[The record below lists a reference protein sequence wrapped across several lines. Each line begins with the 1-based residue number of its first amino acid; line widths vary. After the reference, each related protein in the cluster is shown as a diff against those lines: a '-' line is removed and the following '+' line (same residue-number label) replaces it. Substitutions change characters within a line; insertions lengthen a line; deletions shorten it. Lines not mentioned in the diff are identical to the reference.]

1 MGRNL
6 LIYSAIQL
14 SLYCKTIYWIL
25 TSIVLLLLS
34 SLRLS
39 ERERRQQRVA
49 RTMAW
54 LLTTHIIRSVPHFTL
69 KSASCLH
76 MDYMD
81 RHYLKVATLIY
92 LSIIFVIAYYKSGP
106 GTTSPALLYYFA
118 ECPLPQWLSVSEV
131 VPILTQSSPDLS
143 LDRTAAVPPSH
154 WSQNPTLTTATRSL
168 YICRQLPVTASQY
181 YRGHQPGEP
190 VCQSSVSLPPNT
202 ATVSC
207 NLISLLPSPK

>member
-54 LLTTHIIRSVPHFTL
+54 LLTTHIIRSVPHFNL

-81 RHYLKVATLIY
+81 GHHLKVATLIY
-92 LSIIFVIAYYKSGP
+92 LIIIFVIAYYKSGP
-106 GTTSPALLYYFA
+106 GTTSPALPYYFA
-118 ECPLPQWLSVSEV
+118 ECPLPQDSVY
-131 VPILTQSSPDLS
+131 PRL
-143 LDRTAAVPPSH
+143 
-154 WSQNPTLTTATRSL
+154 
-168 YICRQLPVTASQY
+168 CQY
-181 YRGHQPGEP
+181 
-190 VCQSSVSLPPNT
+190 
-202 ATVSC
+202 
-207 NLISLLPSPK
+207 